1 MSTAAA
7 QPAAPRSAAL
17 HKRAHAA
24 VARSAAVDRSLV
36 VLVGLVLL
44 VVGTLVALL
53 SYGVFGTGR
62 AGRPLLDPMVV
73 DALRAQPTAARLI
86 AIAAGVVLL
95 VLGLTWTA
103 RSLRPERRPDLVLDA
118 GPDTAIV
125 VTSTAVADAVANQ
138 AATLPGV
145 GRARA
150 RVVGSAATPALRVV
164 LWLTDDADVREILQR
179 LDAEVLDA
187 ARTSLGLEALATAV
201 RLELEPTPSA
211 PRVA

>member
-1 MSTAAA
+1 MSTADG
-7 QPAAPRSAAL
+7 QLPAEPTL

-36 VLVGLVLL
+36 VLVGLVVL
-44 VVGTLVALL
+44 VVGTLAGLL

-62 AGRPLLDPMVV
+62 AGWPLLDPVIV
-73 DALRAQPTAARLI
+73 DALRAQPTAARAI
-86 AIAAGVVLL
+86 AIAAGVLLL

-103 RSLRPERRPDLVLDA
+103 RSLRPERRPDLALNG

-125 VTSTAVADAVANQ
+125 VTSTAVADAVAMQ
-138 AATLPGV
+138 AAMLPGV

-150 RVVGSAATPALRVV
+150 RVVGSAAAPALRVV

-179 LDAEVLDA
+179 LDTEVLDA
-187 ARTSLGLEALATAV
+187 ARTSLGFTGLPTAV
-201 RLELEPTPSA
+201 RLELVSIPSA